1 MGYKYQYD
9 GPVMTFGTYRGT
21 FKGETFANSEERA
34 KANIAYQAKIAM
46 NIASSAKVELPGEL
60 KIFILGGNQ

>member
-46 NIASSAKVELPGEL
+46 NIAPSAKIDLPGEL
-60 KIFILGGNQ
+60 KILY

>member
-21 FKGETFANSEERA
+21 FKGETFAPNEKRA
-34 KANIAYQAKIAM
+34 KANIAYQAKQKM
-46 NIASSAKVELPGEL
+46 NIMANTKVELPGEL
-60 KIFILGGNQ
+60 KILY

>member
-9 GPVMTFGTYRGT
+9 GPVMAFGNYRGE
-21 FKGETFANSEERA
+21 FKGETFAPNETRA

-46 NIASSAKVELPGEL
+46 NIAPSAKVELPGEL
-60 KIFILGGNQ
+60 KNLY

>member
-1 MGYKYQYD
+1 MGYKYQYN

-21 FKGETFANSEERA
+21 FKGETFAPNEKRA

-46 NIASSAKVELPGEL
+46 NIAPSAKVELPGEL
-60 KIFILGGNQ
+60 KILY